1 MKKSRFRPEPVF
13 CLAPASANPGF
24 RPTGAMVEVFM
35 YA

>member
-13 CLAPASANPGF
+13 CLALASANPGF
-24 RPTGAMVEVFM
+24 WPTGAMVEEVM

>member
-13 CLAPASANPGF
+13 CLASASANPGS
-24 RPTGAMVEVFM
+24 RPTGAMVEEIM